1 MITASTQSLK
11 RGPQTSW
18 VHSHPIT
25 TVTPDPHGCLVW
37 LSLSL
42 KGRKEREGSSH
53 LQPRQDSLS
62 VSECH
67 LRYRYKLRPAA
78 QVGACWRCCASW
90 ILDARYNRGVNYGT
104 YYSSNEVLRLRRP
117 DHHSYCFN
125 FTSSFSHHWLFTV
138 LIPKYIM
145 SYYYFMYISLDVL
158 VYSQRHLIIT
168 SKGYAS
174 TPMTGNKWVSTY
186 WVSHWACESTI

>member
-1 MITASTQSLK
+1 MAVSLFEGQKGK
-11 RGPQTSW
+11 RGEQSPATTGLTQRFGVPFPISVQT
-18 VHSHPIT
+18 P
-25 TVTPDPHGCLVW
+25 PGC
-37 LSLSL
+37 
-42 KGRKEREGSSH
+42 SS
-53 LQPRQDSLS
+53 
-62 VSECH
+62 
-67 LRYRYKLRPAA
+67 
-78 QVGACWRCCASW
+78 CWRCCASW
-90 ILDARYNRGVNYGT
+90 ILDARYRRGVNYGT

-138 LIPKYIM
+138 IIPKYIM
-145 SYYYFMYISLDVL
+145 SYYYFMYISLDVF

-186 WVSHWACESTI
+186 WVRLSAIERAKVLYSHSATVAVHTTFYR